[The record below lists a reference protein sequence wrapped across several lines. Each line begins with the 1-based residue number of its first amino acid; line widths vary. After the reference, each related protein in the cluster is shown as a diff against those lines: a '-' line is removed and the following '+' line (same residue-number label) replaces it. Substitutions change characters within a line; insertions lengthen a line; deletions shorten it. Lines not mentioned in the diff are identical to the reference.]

1 LPDLAANYASKSFEM
16 SARCAPHTSPTYPPG
31 NNTRGWSIIRG
42 VIYDT
47 DACAW
52 IKTFARAQDG
62 RAAILALQTHYLGL
76 PKLDN
81 ILTAAEA
88 AMDTTFYTGEK
99 HRFDLL
105 SKIMSL
111 CTKRLTMIF
120 KVSQGMRKLLAGTN
134 MTKLDAA
141 INTIRT
147 RDDLRSDFDKS
158 VDLLKTFII
167 RRQVRCQL

>member
-1 LPDLAANYASKSFEM
+1 
-16 SARCAPHTSPTYPPG
+16 
-31 NNTRGWSIIRG
+31 
-42 VIYDT
+42 
-47 DACAW
+47 
-52 IKTFARAQDG
+52 
-62 RAAILALQTHYLGL
+62 
-76 PKLDN
+76 
-81 ILTAAEA
+81 
-88 AMDTTFYTGEK
+88 
-99 HRFDLL
+99 
-105 SKIMSL
+105 
-111 CTKRLTMIF
+111 MIF